1 MSLLN
6 KTFKKFIKDKEIDED
21 ESVEKL
27 IYGFEALKLG
37 NNGKSKVYIFF
48 LSHSDKRNL
57 EFVSK
62 GGKTLQTIDITKI
75 SQVDFGLGRGNF
87 ATLSPKNLKKYN
99 EDLCISLFANSQ
111 SIDLIFSTNQDLI
124 NFCYGISKIWQDEID
139 EEMSQYNYL

>member
-1 MSLLN
+1 MSLL
-6 KTFKKFIKDKEIDED
+6 TETLKKFTKEKDINED

-27 IYGFEALKLG
+27 IYGFEVLKLG
-37 NNGKSKVYIFF
+37 TNGKSKLYIFF
-48 LSHSDKRNL
+48 ISHSDKRSL

-62 GGKTLQTIDITKI
+62 GGKTLQSIDITKI

-99 EDLCISLFANSQ
+99 EELCISIFANSQ

-124 NFCYGISKIWQDEID
+124 NFCYGISKIWQDELD
-139 EEMSQYNYL
+139 EELSQ